1 MSIPRFL
8 LRKIV
13 DDSRSSALEK
23 VDRPSPARIALA
35 SLLAL
40 GLVAAGTAC
49 GSRADAVGSSRG
61 AVGSDGT
68 TSCTAVF
75 RWLQKDAYK
84 STAGR
89 TSDAWPPHTTTV
101 LEVHCPDANGNDQV
115 TTAVQTNHGTAP
127 DAVDA
132 NGTPILVEVK
142 RSDPLPAT
150 EDTLTAFMDQYKA
163 CQCDPQ
169 TQFLSLDNVPDSV
182 MTQVFSAVSDY
193 VNTHLSCSGDVTTA
207 SLLAMIQQGDY
218 DDAIAALSACT
229 WDDGYSWSDGLQQA
243 TQAVVASLGTTI
255 DGYHVCNNDAELQ
268 AGLWSAFVANGGA
281 PVPSCDNTTSVCQGP
296 AFYYS
301 P

>member
-1 MSIPRFL
+1 M
-8 LRKIV
+8 V
-13 DDSRSSALEK
+13 SA
-23 VDRPSPARIALA
+23 
-35 SLLAL
+35 
-40 GLVAAGTAC
+40 AC
-49 GSRADAVGSSRG
+49 GSRGDAVGSSRG
-61 AVGSDGT
+61 AVGAGDDS

-89 TSDAWPPHTTTV
+89 TSEAWPPHTTTV

-142 RSDPLPAT
+142 RSDPLPGTQGA
-150 EDTLTAFMDQYKA
+150 LMAFVDQYKA

-169 TQFLSLDNVPDSV
+169 TQFLSLDNVPDST
-182 MTQVFSAVSDY
+182 MTQIFSAVSDY
-193 VNTHLSCSGDVTTA
+193 VNQHLTCSGDVDTA
-207 SLLAMIQQGDY
+207 GLLTMIQQGDY
-218 DDAIAALSACT
+218 DDAIAVLPSCT

-243 TQAVVASLGTTI
+243 AQAVVANLGTTI
-255 DGYHVCNNDAELQ
+255 DGYHVCNNDAQLQ
-268 AGLWSAFVANGGA
+268 AGLWSSFEQSGATPVAA
-281 PVPSCDNTTSVCQGP
+281 CDNTTAVCQGP
-296 AFYYS
+296 AFYYN

>member
-1 MSIPRFL
+1 MFQPPFSP
-8 LRKIV
+8 RKILPDFHV
-13 DDSRSSALEK
+13 STSPE
-23 VDRPSPARIALA
+23 VDRRSPASRALVGLAVFGAVMA
-35 SLLAL
+35 S
-40 GLVAAGTAC
+40 VAC
-49 GSRADAVGSSRG
+49 GSRGDTVGSSRG
-61 AVGSDGT
+61 AVGAGDS

-115 TTAVQTNHGTAP
+115 TTAFQNNHGTAP

-142 RSDPLPAT
+142 RSDPLPGT
-150 EDTLTAFMDQYKA
+150 ESALMAFMDQYKA

-169 TQFLSLDNVPDSV
+169 TQFLSLDNVPDST
-182 MTQVFSAVSDY
+182 MTQILSAVSDY
-193 VNTHLSCSGDVTTA
+193 VNQHLTCSGDVTTPG
-207 SLLAMIQQGDY
+207 LLAMIQQGDY
-218 DDAIAALSACT
+218 DDAIAALPSCT

-243 TQAVVASLGTTI
+243 AQAVVANLGTTI

-268 AGLWSAFVANGGA
+268 AGLWSSFEQSGAN
-281 PVPSCDNTTSVCQGP
+281 PVPACDNTTAVCQGP
-296 AFYYS
+296 AFYYT